1 LFHLRLPGFVG
12 NQIQHTMPFLEPLHK
27 VMNRGDLSAAEAHSA
42 MQLILRGEVSTPRLA
57 AFLAAL
63 RVKGETAAE
72 LEGFARAMRAGCV
85 RIDHGITAEPV
96 LDVVGTGGDG
106 HNTINVSTVAA
117 FVAAAAGVRVAKHGN
132 RSISS
137 RCGSADVL
145 ESLGVRVDLSPERVA
160 ASIRELGIGVLF
172 APLLHP
178 AMRHAMPARQEL
190 KARTVFNLLGP
201 LCNPAGAT
209 VQLVGAPSAGAAL
222 LMAQA
227 LAALGLPYGFVV
239 HGEDGLDEV
248 SLTTTT
254 VAFEIHAGAVTRHL
268 LCPEDF
274 GLARVSLESL
284 RGGDAARNAAR
295 LRAIFGGE
303 PGPQRDF
310 VLANAALAIYAAHR
324 AARLASATAAV
335 GTDAPLSPSAL
346 SVATRLA
353 AASIDSGAALGLLNR
368 FIQFT
373 TL

>member
-1 LFHLRLPGFVG
+1 
-12 NQIQHTMPFLEPLHK
+12 MPFLEPLHK
-27 VMNRGDLSAAEAHSA
+27 VMNRGDLSAAEAQSA

-72 LEGFARAMRAGCV
+72 LEGFARAMRAGCLT
-85 RIDHGITAEPV
+85 IDHGITTEPV
-96 LDVVGTGGDG
+96 LDIVGTGGDLR
-106 HNTINVSTVAA
+106 NTINVSTIAS

-145 ESLGVRVDLSPERVA
+145 EALGARLDLSPERVA
-160 ASIRELGIGVLF
+160 ASIRELGIGFLF

-178 AMRHAMPARQEL
+178 AMKHAMPARQEL

-209 VQLVGAPSAGAAL
+209 VQIVGAPSPPSAI
-222 LMAQA
+222 LMAEA

-254 VAFEIHAGAVTRHL
+254 VAYEIHAGNVALHIL
-268 LCPEDF
+268 GPDDF
-274 GLARVSLESL
+274 GLDRASLESL
-284 RGGDAARNAAR
+284 RGGDAAHNAAR
-295 LRAIFGGE
+295 IRALLDGE

-310 VLANAALAIYAAHR
+310 VLANAALAIYAAQR
-324 AARLASATAAV
+324 AARLAAAAEPDYPLNPDALTAA
-335 GTDAPLSPSAL
+335 TY
-346 SVATRLA
+346 LA
-353 AASIDSGAALGLLNR
+353 AHAIDSGSARNLLRR
-368 FIQFT
+368 FIEFT
-373 TL
+373 NR

>member
-1 LFHLRLPGFVG
+1 MHRRLPGFVG
-12 NQIQHTMPFLEPLHK
+12 NQIQDSMPFLDPLHK

-96 LDVVGTGGDG
+96 LDIVGTGGDG
-106 HNTINVSTVAA
+106 YHTINVSTFAS
-117 FVAAAAGVRVAKHGN
+117 FVAAGAGVRVAKHGN

-145 ESLGVRVDLSPERVA
+145 EALGARVDLTPERVA
-160 ASIRELGIGVLF
+160 ACIRELGLGFLF

-178 AMRHAMPARQEL
+178 AMKHAMPARQEL

-201 LCNPAGAT
+201 LSNPAGAT
-209 VQLVGAPSAGAAL
+209 VQVVGAPSAETAR

-239 HGEDGLDEV
+239 NGEDGLDEV
-248 SLTTTT
+248 TLTTTT
-254 VAFEIHAGAVTRHL
+254 VAYEIRAGSVTRHL

-274 GLARVSLESL
+274 GLARVPLEVL
-284 RGGDAARNAAR
+284 RGGDAAHNAAR

-303 PGPQRDF
+303 SGPQRDF
-310 VLANAALAIYAAHR
+310 VLANAALAIYAARR
-324 AARLASATAAV
+324 ASSIV
-335 GTDAPLSPSAL
+335 EPDAPLSLSAL
-346 SVATRLA
+346 LEATRLA
-353 AASIDSGAALGLLNR
+353 AASIDSGAALDKLDR
-368 FIQFT
+368 FIEFT
-373 TL
+373 TR

>member
-1 LFHLRLPGFVG
+1 
-12 NQIQHTMPFLEPLHK
+12 MPFLEPLHK

-42 MQLILRGEVSTPRLA
+42 MQLILRGEVTTPRLA

-96 LDVVGTGGDG
+96 LDVVGTGGDL
-106 HNTINVSTVAA
+106 HNTINVSTFAS

-145 ESLGVRVDLSPERVA
+145 EALGARVDLAPERVA
-160 ASIRELGIGVLF
+160 ACIRELGIGFLF

-178 AMRHAMPARQEL
+178 AMKHAMPARQEL

-209 VQLVGAPSAGAAL
+209 VQVVGAPSADMAR
-222 LMAQA
+222 LMAEA

-248 SLTTTT
+248 SITTTT
-254 VAFEIHAGAVTRHL
+254 VAYEIHAGVVTRQFL
-268 LCPEDF
+268 LPEEF
-274 GLARVSLESL
+274 GFARAPLEAL
-284 RGGDAARNAAR
+284 RGGDAAHNAGR

-303 PGPQRDF
+303 SGPQRDF
-310 VLANAALAIYAAHR
+310 VLANAALAIYAARR
-324 AARLASATAAV
+324 AAHLSAAFPPSASSPAQSASTAIGPDSA
-335 GTDAPLSPSAL
+335 LNPSAL
-346 SVATRLA
+346 REATRLA
-353 AASIDSGAALGLLNR
+353 AIAIDSGVALDKLNR
-368 FIQFT
+368 FIEFT
-373 TL
+373 NR